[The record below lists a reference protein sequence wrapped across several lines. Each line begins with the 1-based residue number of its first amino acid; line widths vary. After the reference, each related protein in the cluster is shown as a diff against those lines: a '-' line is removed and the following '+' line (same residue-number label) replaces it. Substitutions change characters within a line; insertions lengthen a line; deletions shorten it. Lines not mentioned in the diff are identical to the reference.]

1 MNETS
6 RALDESHP
14 VVRWVRREVLP
25 LLEERLR
32 PTQVVVFDPPD
43 RTAALGEHPP
53 GLLVVSAAFRG
64 MPVAER
70 PPVVHALLASTSPVR
85 PLCLTPEE
93 YGVARQAPGP
103 VLVAVRTGIRLR

>member
-1 MNETS
+1 MNRTGQT
-6 RALDESHP
+6 LDANHP

-43 RTAALGEHPP
+43 RTAALSDHPP

-70 PPVVHALLASTSPVR
+70 PAVVRALLAATSPVR
-85 PLCLTPEE
+85 PMCLTPEE
-93 YGVARQAPGP
+93 YTVSRQAPGT
-103 VLVAVRTGIRLR
+103 VLAAVRTGIRLR